1 MIKFFSHIIK
11 RLQEKIDLLL
21 SEVRSLREELSVRE
35 QILSNK
41 DREIA
46 LLKSE
51 LERRKSSARKDSQTS
66 SKPPS
71 SDKGRGKRKG
81 KNNRRPS
88 DKKSGGQPGNS
99 AKTLDQ
105 VSSPDKVELLSVDE
119 CSFCGTDLSKVLSDS
134 VEKRQVFELMPSKL
148 EVIEY
153 QRERK
158 LCPLCGEANKGSFPS
173 GVTAPVQYGSGIR
186 SKIVDLNVQHFLS
199 YRRIQDL
206 FQDWFSL
213 RISGGLIYDSLQ
225 KGKQLLQQTY
235 EPKVEALLLA
245 SLVVHADETGV
256 YITGVSGSKRQWLHV
271 LSTDKVT
278 LYQAHPK
285 RGQEAIEDWGLLPQY
300 TGTLLHDGFKSYP
313 IYEQCRHGLCH
324 AHHLR
329 ELRFFE
335 EEEQAIWAWQMSLFL
350 CSTKRHRAQLLE
362 EGKTTF
368 AKLQLEQYRKRY
380 FQIIEYGRAH
390 APPDPPRKS
399 TRGKA
404 PQHPQKNLLDRF
416 LLQQE
421 PMLLFL
427 EDFKIPFDNNQA
439 ERDLR
444 MSKTKQ
450 KVQGTFRSKKG
461 ADAFAV
467 IKGYCSTAKKNGK
480 SILKALKDLFEQ
492 KPFVPS

>member
-1 MIKFFSHIIK
+1 M
-11 RLQEKIDLLL
+11 QA
-21 SEVRSLREELSVRE
+21 EV
-35 QILSNK
+35 LSNK
-41 DREIA
+41 DKEIA

-51 LERRKSSARKDSQTS
+51 LARRKSGARKDSRTS

-71 SDKGRGKRKG
+71 SDKGRGKRKD
-81 KNNRRPS
+81 KNSRRAS
-88 DKKSGGQPGNS
+88 DKPSGGQPGNT
-99 AKTLDQ
+99 AKTLEQ
-105 VSSPDKVELLSVDE
+105 VSSPDKIEVLSVE
-119 CSFCGTDLSKVLSDS
+119 VCSFCEADLSQVPIEQ
-134 VEKRQVFELMPSKL
+134 VEKRQVFDLKPAEL
-148 EVIEY
+148 EVIDY
-153 QRERK
+153 QSEQK
-158 LCPLCGEANKGSFPS
+158 LCPICGGRNKGIFPS
-173 GVTAPVQYGSGIR
+173 GVKSRVQYGSGIR

-225 KGKQLLQQTY
+225 KGKQLLEQTY

-245 SLVVHADETGV
+245 SPVVHADETGM
-256 YITGVSGSKRQWLHV
+256 YITGPSGSKRQWLHV

-313 IYEQCRHGLCH
+313 VYEQCQHGLCH

-335 EEEQAIWAWQMSLFL
+335 EEEQAIWAWQMSVFL
-350 CSTKRHRAQLLE
+350 CSTKRHRAQLVE
-362 EGKTTF
+362 AGKSSF
-368 AKLQLEQYRKRY
+368 EKAQLEQYRKRY
-380 FQIIEYGRAH
+380 LQIIEYGSAN

-399 TRGKA
+399 KRGKA

-421 PMLLFL
+421 AMLLFL
-427 EDFKIPFDNNQA
+427 EDFNVPFDNNQA

-461 ADAFAV
+461 ADAFAAV
-467 IKGYCSTAKKNGK
+467 KGYCSTAKKNGM
-480 SILKALKDLFEQ
+480 SILKAIKELFEH